1 MKAQME
7 LAVRFVVHDDPE
19 APGGK
24 DGFAIYRGSK
34 KKGNREFTGRVAI
47 VDKNIKAVTLWRE
60 SVMDAARPNHV
71 PLISPA
77 LQDDLVVKYYFT
89 LARPASV
96 SIARRPYP
104 NVRPDWDN
112 LIKPTQDAIT
122 VAGLWKD
129 DSKIITGISSK
140 AYVDGYHP
148 DGTSAECIP
157 GCVIEIF
164 RIVRQ

>member
-1 MKAQME
+1 MRAQME
-7 LAVRFVVHDDPE
+7 LALRFVVRDDPE

-24 DGFAIYRGSK
+24 SGFPIYRGSK

-47 VDKNIKAVTLWRE
+47 ADKNSKSVALWRE
-60 SVMDAARPNHV
+60 SVMSAARPNHV

-89 LARPASV
+89 IGKPSSV
-96 SIARRPYP
+96 NLDKRPYP

-122 VAGLWKD
+122 VAGLWHD
-129 DSKIITGISSK
+129 DSRIITGISSK
-140 AYVDGYHP
+140 AYVGGYHP
-148 DGTSAECIP
+148 DGTPAESVP

-164 RIVRQ
+164 KIVRP